1 MRDRQ
6 TRTPWAKTL
15 AVLLMLPP
23 APFAIADDD
32 AAHRLAETFAGTQS
46 GAVADPEVKAR
57 REAAARKTAEAV
69 RRAFEAQRAARQRA
83 DEAEMLDRARAE
95 APARETAEPGAPA
108 ERIAENARVEAARRA
123 EAARRTA
130 EELRQAREAKERR
143 RAETERAEE
152 ARELAEKLR
161 STRDAEAERI
171 VREAE
176 AEAAAPRNERLEPQE
191 PVPEAVPLSPSHEDP
206 PPSAV
211 HDQSLAAERPRA
223 DGSGAASA
231 RGRATVLLVLE
242 PGNRGIRRWN
252 KTADP
257 MLCFGE
263 TCYVSTGAASPATVL
278 TRTKAFGPGV
288 ALGSRAGA
296 CRNALGCVFR
306 AIKLDHSVTAMQPID
321 LRILRHDRR
330 ELREVAADETCR
342 LTRGVLSCR
351 APVRAD
357 TYRAWIVPE
366 DLAELAGP
374 EALAAAVASGLP
386 DEVSIRR

>member
-1 MRDRQ
+1 
-6 TRTPWAKTL
+6 
-15 AVLLMLPP
+15 MLPP

-32 AAHRLAETFAGTQS
+32 AAHRLAETFAGTHT

-69 RRAFEAQRAARQRA
+69 RRAFEAHRAARQRA
-83 DEAEMLDRARAE
+83 DEAEMLERARAE
-95 APARETAEPGAPA
+95 APERETAESRVTA
-108 ERIAENARVEAARRA
+108 ERMAENAREEAARRVEAARR
-123 EAARRTA
+123 TG
-130 EELRQAREAKERR
+130 EELRQAREAEQRR
-143 RAETERAEE
+143 RAEEQRAEE
-152 ARELAEKLR
+152 ARQLAEKLR
-161 STRDAEAERI
+161 SARDAEAERI

-176 AEAAAPRNERLEPQE
+176 AETAADRVEPLDQPLEPRE
-191 PVPEAVPLSPSHEDP
+191 PGPEAVPLSPSHEDP
-206 PPSAV
+206 LPSAV
-211 HDQSLAAERPRA
+211 HDDSLAERRQPY
-223 DGSGAASA
+223 GSAAASA
-231 RGRATVLLVLE
+231 RGRATVLIVME
-242 PGNRGIRRWN
+242 PGSRGIRRWN

-257 MLCFGE
+257 ILCFGE
-263 TCYVSTGAASPATVL
+263 TCYVSSGTASPATAL
-278 TRTKAFGPGV
+278 SRAKAFGPGV

-306 AIKLDHSVTAMQPID
+306 DIKLDHAVTAMQPID

-330 ELREVAADETCR
+330 EAREVAADETCR

>member
-1 MRDRQ
+1 
-6 TRTPWAKTL
+6 
-15 AVLLMLPP
+15 MLPP

-46 GAVADPEVKAR
+46 GAVADQEVTAR

-83 DEAEMLDRARAE
+83 DEAEMLERARAE
-95 APARETAEPGAPA
+95 APERETAQQPAPA
-108 ERIAENARVEAARRA
+108 ERTAENAREEAARRVEAARR
-123 EAARRTA
+123 TG
-130 EELRQAREAKERR
+130 EELRQAREAEQRR
-143 RAETERAEE
+143 RAEEQRAEE
-152 ARELAEKLR
+152 ARQLAEKLR
-161 STRDAEAERI
+161 SARDAEAERI

-176 AEAAAPRNERLEPQE
+176 AETAGNAVERRDQTPEPRLAPETVRP
-191 PVPEAVPLSPSHEDP
+191 
-206 PPSAV
+206 
-211 HDQSLAAERPRA
+211 DQSPRA
-223 DGSGAASA
+223 DPPLTATHDEAVLAGSRRAAPHVP
-231 RGRATVLLVLE
+231 GLVRATVLLVME
-242 PGNRGIRRWN
+242 PGSRGIRRWN

-263 TCYVSTGAASPATVL
+263 TCYVSSGTAHPATAL
-278 TRTKAFGPGV
+278 SRAKAFGPGV

-306 AIKLDHSVTAMQPID
+306 DIKLDHAVTAMQPID

-330 ELREVAADETCR
+330 EAREVAADETCR

-351 APVRAD
+351 APVRAE

-374 EALAAAVASGLP
+374 EALATAVTSGLP